1 MPLIKS
7 PIRYHQPRKPS
18 TLSVIWRMRTHLA
31 FTLTPIILLPILFSF
46 PQSQNE
52 ARCGYCVG
60 IMAVYWV
67 MEVIPLAVTA
77 LLPMVLYPLLG
88 LMASDD
94 VAQMYLPDISFL
106 FIGGLMV
113 AVAVQKCKLHNRVAL
128 FVLTTV
134 PPQPCWIMLGFMLV
148 TAFLSMWI
156 SNTATAALMVPI
168 ANSVIIE
175 LIKSNRRNQFTD
187 SLLGEAVVEDRH
199 NENSDGRRKS
209 LGTFSTR
216 DPTEIL
222 SKDEHQMAKGLL
234 ISVAFGANIGGTGTI
249 TGTPSNLV
257 LLGQI
262 KEIFPLADTDIN
274 FISWMVFA
282 LPLVTACL
290 FMTWLT
296 LVLIFF
302 RKASKGHQT
311 IKDKLRQKY
320 DELPGL
326 SFAEISVSI
335 CFLILLTLW
344 ITRDPY
350 VVSGFGALFKTG
362 HNFLKTFSY
371 SPNKFRYVTDT
382 TSAMLVA
389 IILFAVPIQK
399 PNFFGKT
406 ENIET
411 LLDWK
416 TVQAKF
422 PWSVVLLLG
431 GGFAMA
437 AGVKESNLSYRV
449 GEMMQLLQMFP
460 VNVIMAICIFI
471 TIFLTNICSNTV
483 TASIFIPIV
492 AELAKSLEIHPLY
505 FMIPTALAS
514 SMAFSLP
521 VATPPNAIIFASGLL
536 RVKDMLLAGTLAT
549 IECGLLAILFMMTW
563 ATYLFELDKFPLW
576 AYTPAELVYRN
587 HTLFDLLTNATA
599 K

>member
-1 MPLIKS
+1 MSLLKS
-7 PIRYHQPRKPS
+7 HIGYHQSQSTS
-18 TLSVIWRMRTHLA
+18 TLSVIWKMRTYLTLA
-31 FTLTPIILLPILFSF
+31 LTPIILLPILFSF

-52 ARCGYCVG
+52 AKCGYCIG
-60 IMAVYWV
+60 IMAIYWV
-67 MEVIPLAVTA
+67 MEVLPLAITA

-106 FIGGLMV
+106 FIGGLMI

-128 FVLTTV
+128 FVLTVV
-134 PPQPCWIMLGFMLV
+134 PPQPCWIMFGFMLV

-175 LIKSNRRNQFTD
+175 LAKSNCKNEIND
-187 SLLGEAVVEDRH
+187 SLVSEAVIEDRH

-216 DPTEIL
+216 DPTDVL
-222 SKDEHQMAKGLL
+222 SKDEYHMAKGLL
-234 ISVAFGANIGGTGTI
+234 ISIAFAANIGGAGTI

-257 LLGQI
+257 LMGQI
-262 KEIFPLADTDIN
+262 KEIFPLANTDIN

-282 LPLVTACL
+282 VPFVTACL
-290 FMTWLT
+290 FTTWLT
-296 LVLIFF
+296 LILIFF
-302 RKASKGHQT
+302 RKPSKGHRT
-311 IKDKLRQKY
+311 MKDKLRQKY
-320 DELPGL
+320 DELPSL
-326 SFAEISVSI
+326 SFAEVGVSI

-344 ITRDPY
+344 ITRDPH
-350 VVSGFGALFKTG
+350 VIPGFGTMFKKG
-362 HNFLKTFSY
+362 
-371 SPNKFRYVTDT
+371 YVTDA
-382 TSAMLVA
+382 TSAMLIA
-389 IILFAVPIQK
+389 IILFAIPNQK
-399 PNFFGKT
+399 PNFFGRS
-406 ENIET
+406 ENVGT

-416 TVQAKF
+416 TMQEKF
-422 PWSVVLLLG
+422 PWSVMLLLG

-449 GEMMQLLQMFP
+449 GEVMQLLQVFP
-460 VNVIMAICIFI
+460 VNIIMAICIFI
-471 TIFLTNICSNTV
+471 TISLTNICSNTV

-514 SMAFSLP
+514 SMAFTLP

-536 RVKDMLLAGTLAT
+536 RVNDILLAGILAT
-549 IECGLLAILFMMTW
+549 IECALLEMLFMMTW

-576 AYTPAELVYRN
+576 AYTPTELVYRN
-587 HTLFDLLTNATA
+587 HTLFDILANATA

>member
-1 MPLIKS
+1 MSPLKS
-7 PIRYHQPRKPS
+7 HVRYQEPEPTS
-18 TLSVIWRMRTHLA
+18 ILSVIWKMRTYLA
-31 FTLTPIILLPILFSF
+31 LTLTPIILLPLLFSF

-52 ARCGYCVG
+52 AKCGYCVG

-67 MEVIPLAVTA
+67 MEVLPLAVTA

-128 FVLTTV
+128 FVLTV
-134 PPQPCWIMLGFMLV
+134 IPPQPCWIMLGFMLV

-168 ANSVIIE
+168 ANSVIME
-175 LIKSNRRNQFTD
+175 LAKSNRRNEFND
-187 SLLGEAVVEDRH
+187 RLMGEALVEDRY

-209 LGTFSTR
+209 LGTFSIR
-216 DPTEIL
+216 DPAEVL
-222 SKDEHQMAKGLL
+222 SKDEHRVAKGLL
-234 ISVAFGANIGGTGTI
+234 ISVAFAANIGGIGTI

-257 LLGQI
+257 LMGQI

-282 LPLVTACL
+282 VPLVTACL
-290 FMTWLT
+290 FTTWIT
-296 LVLIFF
+296 LILIFL
-302 RKASKGHQT
+302 RNASEGHRT

-326 SFAEISVSI
+326 SFAEVGVSI

-344 ITRDPY
+344 ITRDPHI
-350 VVSGFGALFKTG
+350 VPGFRTAFKKGHVLFAL
-362 HNFLKTFSY
+362 
-371 SPNKFRYVTDT
+371 YVTDA

-389 IILFAVPIQK
+389 IILFAVPNQK
-399 PNFFGKT
+399 PNFFGSSKSV
-406 ENIET
+406 ET

-416 TVQAKF
+416 TMQTKF
-422 PWSVVLLLG
+422 PWSIMLLLG

-437 AGVKESNLSYRV
+437 AGVKESNLSYRI
-449 GEMMQLLQMFP
+449 GEVMQLLQMFP
-460 VNVIMAICIFI
+460 VNIIMAICIFI
-471 TIFLTNICSNTV
+471 TVFLTNICSNTV

-505 FMIPTALAS
+505 LMIPTALAS
-514 SMAFSLP
+514 SMAFTLP
-521 VATPPNAIIFASGLL
+521 VATPPNAIVFASGLV
-536 RVKDMLLAGTLAT
+536 RVNDMLLAGILAT
-549 IECGLLAILFMMTW
+549 IECGILIILFMMTW
-563 ATYLFELDKFPLW
+563 TTYLFELNKFPLW

-599 K
+599 R

>member
-1 MPLIKS
+1 MPVIKS

-128 FVLTTV
+128 FVLTIV

-282 LPLVTACL
+282 LPLVIACL

-362 HNFLKTFSY
+362 
-371 SPNKFRYVTDT
+371 YVTDT

-416 TVQAKF
+416 TMQAKF

>member
-1 MPLIKS
+1 
-7 PIRYHQPRKPS
+7 
-18 TLSVIWRMRTHLA
+18 MRTHLA

-128 FVLTTV
+128 FVLTIV

-282 LPLVTACL
+282 LPLVIACL

-362 HNFLKTFSY
+362 
-371 SPNKFRYVTDT
+371 YVTDT

-416 TVQAKF
+416 TMQAKF

>member
-1 MPLIKS
+1 MSLLKS
-7 PIRYHQPRKPS
+7 DIRYHRPGS
-18 TLSVIWRMRTHLA
+18 TSALSVIWRMRTYLA
-31 FTLTPIILLPILFSF
+31 CALTPIILLPILFLF

-52 ARCGYCVG
+52 AKCGYCVG

-67 MEVIPLAVTA
+67 MEVLPLAITA

-128 FVLTTV
+128 FVLTVV
-134 PPQPCWIMLGFMLV
+134 PPQPCWIMLGFMSA

-175 LIKSNRRNQFTD
+175 LVKSNRRNEFSD
-187 SLLGEAVVEDRH
+187 SLVSEAVVEDRY

-209 LGTFSTR
+209 LSTFSTR
-216 DPTEIL
+216 DMTEIL
-222 SKDEHQMAKGLL
+222 SKDEYHMAKGLL

-257 LLGQI
+257 LMGQI
-262 KEIFPLADTDIN
+262 KEIFPLADTGIN

-282 LPLVTACL
+282 VPLVIACL
-290 FMTWLT
+290 LMTWLT

-302 RKASKGHQT
+302 RKASKGHGT

-320 DELPGL
+320 DELPSL
-326 SFAEISVSI
+326 SFAEIGVSI

-344 ITRDPY
+344 IMRDPH
-350 VVSGFGALFKTG
+350 VVPGFGTVFKKG
-362 HNFLKTFSY
+362 HVINIFQRLNSKM
-371 SPNKFRYVTDT
+371 KYVTDA
-382 TSAMLVA
+382 TSAILVA
-389 IILFAVPIQK
+389 IILFAVPNQK
-399 PNFFGKT
+399 PDFFGKS
-406 ENIET
+406 ENVGT

-416 TVQAKF
+416 TMQANF

-460 VNVIMAICIFI
+460 VNVIMALCIFI
-471 TIFLTNICSNTV
+471 TVFLTNICSNTV

-492 AELAKSLEIHPLY
+492 AELAKSLEINPLY
-505 FMIPTALAS
+505 FMIPTTLAS
-514 SMAFSLP
+514 SMAFTLP
-521 VATPPNAIIFASGLL
+521 VATPPNAIVFASGLL
-536 RVKDMLLAGTLAT
+536 RVKDLLLAGAVVTA
-549 IECGLLAILFMMTW
+549 ECGLLAILFMMTW

-587 HTLFDLLTNATA
+587 HTLFDLLVNATA

>member
-1 MPLIKS
+1 
-7 PIRYHQPRKPS
+7 
-18 TLSVIWRMRTHLA
+18 
-31 FTLTPIILLPILFSF
+31 
-46 PQSQNE
+46 
-52 ARCGYCVG
+52 
-60 IMAVYWV
+60 MAVYWV

-128 FVLTTV
+128 FVLTIV
-134 PPQPCWIMLGFMLV
+134 PPQPCC
-148 TAFLSMWI
+148 MWI

-175 LIKSNRRNQFTD
+175 LIKTLQD

-282 LPLVTACL
+282 LPLVIACL

-302 RKASKGHQT
+302 RKASKG
-311 IKDKLRQKY
+311 
-320 DELPGL
+320 
-326 SFAEISVSI
+326 
-335 CFLILLTLW
+335 
-344 ITRDPY
+344 
-350 VVSGFGALFKTG
+350 
-362 HNFLKTFSY
+362 
-371 SPNKFRYVTDT
+371 
-382 TSAMLVA
+382 
-389 IILFAVPIQK
+389 
-399 PNFFGKT
+399 KT

-416 TVQAKF
+416 TMQAKF